1 MTHAI
6 SIRNAGPD
14 DAEGIAAI
22 HVASWRATYR
32 GSMPDSYLDSLTI
45 EQRLPMWK
53 QVLVSASPLVRVWVV
68 ERDDEIVGF
77 CSMGPPLSQADEPSD
92 SLVLHTIYL
101 QPGYERQGIGSA
113 LLNHAEHEMVRLG
126 IHVAILWVLEGNQRA
141 RQFYERSGWK
151 SDGVEKLDQVSD
163 QTVREVR
170 YSKTYLPGRIS
181 QKKEQ
186 AWLS

>member
-14 DAEGIAAI
+14 DAESIAAI
-22 HVASWRATYR
+22 HIASWRATYR
-32 GSMPDSYLDSLTI
+32 GSIPDSYLDSLTI

-53 QVLVSASPLVRVWVV
+53 QVLVSASPLVRVWVA

-77 CSMGPPLSQADEPSD
+77 CSVGPPLSQADEPDD

-101 QPGYERQGIGSA
+101 DPNSIRRGIGRQ
-113 LLNHAEHEMVRLG
+113 LLDHAEHQMSRMD
-126 IHVAILWVLEGNQRA
+126 ATTATLWVLESNEPAKR
-141 RQFYERSGWK
+141 FYEAAGWTT
-151 SDGVEKLDQVSD
+151 DGTEQLDEIFG

-170 YSKTYLPGRIS
+170 YRKRLAGDRSP
-181 QKKEQ
+181 
-186 AWLS
+186 